1 MTPIEPLQLESMSRE
16 IPISTTISLTF
27 FIGLG
32 LCGLYVYD
40 MFKRVKHTESSM
52 KELTEKINDTV
63 EHQESQEETLHEY
76 DQRIREKKDFDELE
90 EIEEGKYQAWSGFL
104 DTPESNISLTIKIWR
119 EKISTVKKNLDWTNW
134 DKTEDSSCIVR
145 DFYLGNSNPDF
156 SWIVCPSQ
164 GDSILAEMKDT
175 LVNGWDSV
183 CKIHIVVTSDK
194 KNLLEFLSKQEF
206 QGSATLN
213 LLLKKC
219 IDDKLIRWSRILLDA

>member
-1 MTPIEPLQLESMSRE
+1 MTSIEPLQLESMSRD
-16 IPISTTISLTF
+16 IPVSTTISLTF

-40 MFKRVKHTESSM
+40 MFKRVKDTESSM

-104 DTPESNISLTIKIWR
+104 DKPESNVSLTIKIWR

-156 SWIVCPSQ
+156 SWIVRSSQ
-164 GDSILAEMKDT
+164 EDGILAEMKDT

-183 CKIHIVVTSDK
+183 CKIHIVVTSEK
-194 KNLLEFLSKQEF
+194 KNLLDFLSDQNF
-206 QGSATLN
+206 QGSVTLN
-213 LLLKKC
+213 HLLKKC
-219 IDDKLIRWSRILLDA
+219 IDDKLIHWSRILLDA